1 MIVLRLL
8 FERNGLGLLARMSIS
23 KAGQPSN
30 AGEQVGREK
39 WGKQDSNLRR
49 LSHQI
54 YSLAPLAARE
64 FPLNQSRFA
73 GEPYGAGSSTNAN
86 ASPVG
91 HPLRRGK
98 LAVGLEPTTSGLQN
112 RGSAD

>member
-1 MIVLRLL
+1 MIVLGLL
-8 FERNGLGLLARMSIS
+8 FERNGLRLLVRMSIS
-23 KAGQPSN
+23 KGGQPPV
-30 AGEQVGREK
+30 AKEQVGRKK

-64 FPLNQSRFA
+64 FPLNQSRFS
-73 GEPYGAGSSTNAN
+73 GELTGVNPSTDAV
-86 ASPVG
+86 ASPMS
-91 HPLRRGK
+91 HLMRRGK